1 MSRILLLQGNQ
12 AVVEGAIAAGVKFYG
27 GYPITPSTEIAEQLA
42 LRLPQVGGK
51 FMQTEDEIAG
61 LGTVIGASLAGKKAM
76 TATSGPGF
84 SLKQEMLGLA
94 CIAEVPCVIVNV
106 QRVGPATG
114 QPTSPAQ
121 GEVMQTRWG
130 THGDHWLITISP
142 SSVPECFDLTL
153 RAVALAEKYRCPV
166 ILLMDEV
173 VGHMRERID
182 LPDTY
187 DEIPQAERAI
197 PTCAKED
204 FLAYGCEE
212 GSKVPAMAAFGSGYR
227 WHMVGLVHDETGFP
241 KGTGAATKSS
251 QDRLRTKL
259 EDNLDD
265 IVQVENY
272 RMEDAE
278 FAVVAFG
285 GAARSVYEA
294 VDMARAEGLKV
305 GFVRPINIWTFAD
318 KHIKEVAS
326 KVKGILVHELNCGQ
340 YVIEVERAVAGKVPV
355 TLYGKYDNESA
366 TPEELLAEIKKAMA

>member
-182 LPDTY
+182 LPDNY

-305 GFVRPINIWTFAD
+305 GFVRPITIWPFAD
-318 KHIKEVAS
+318 KQIKEVAS